1 MHETDDELLTRL
13 GRAVAEVDPVPEEV
27 RRAARAALA
36 TRDVDAELVVLVA
49 DSALDDF
56 ESVRAGDVPGGRLL
70 SFAGAGIQV
79 DLEVS
84 GTREQVDL
92 IGQVTGDAVH
102 GAVLEYPHG
111 RSVALDLDSIGRFLV
126 SGLPGGPV
134 RLRCHSAG
142 GVPVSTSWVAI

>member
-1 MHETDDELLTRL
+1 
-13 GRAVAEVDPVPEEV
+13 
-27 RRAARAALA
+27 
-36 TRDVDAELVVLVA
+36 VVLVA

-134 RLRCHSAG
+134 RLRCNSAG